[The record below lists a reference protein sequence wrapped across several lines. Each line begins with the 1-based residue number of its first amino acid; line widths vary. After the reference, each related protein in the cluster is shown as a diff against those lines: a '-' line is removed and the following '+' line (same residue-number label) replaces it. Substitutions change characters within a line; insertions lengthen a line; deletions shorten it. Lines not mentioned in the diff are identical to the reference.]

1 MPASSVYPVFS
12 ESEWNFGFLS
22 FGKIACLT
30 TWANSLNR
38 AHVISYTTTL
48 MEMTPMDVGVGFF
61 LVSVYPTALKK
72 PMGFET

>member
-1 MPASSVYPVFS
+1 
-12 ESEWNFGFLS
+12 
-22 FGKIACLT
+22 
-30 TWANSLNR
+30 
-38 AHVISYTTTL
+38 